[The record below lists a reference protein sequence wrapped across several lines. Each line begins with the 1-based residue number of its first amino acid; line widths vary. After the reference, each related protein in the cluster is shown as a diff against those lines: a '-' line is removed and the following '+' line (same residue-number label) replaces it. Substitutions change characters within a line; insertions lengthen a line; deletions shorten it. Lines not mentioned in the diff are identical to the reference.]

1 MQQMLLTLIEGFF
14 FFDEGVS
21 EWNGVKSWH
30 SHLIVGVVGMFSET
44 QLKTTIK
51 LDIDV
56 DIIGPCSS
64 CHT

>member
-1 MQQMLLTLIEGFF
+1 MLLTLIEGFFFF

-21 EWNGVKSWH
+21 EWNGVRLWH
-30 SHLIVGVVGMFSET
+30 NHLIVGVVGMFSET

-51 LDIDV
+51 RDIDV

-64 CHT
+64 CRT